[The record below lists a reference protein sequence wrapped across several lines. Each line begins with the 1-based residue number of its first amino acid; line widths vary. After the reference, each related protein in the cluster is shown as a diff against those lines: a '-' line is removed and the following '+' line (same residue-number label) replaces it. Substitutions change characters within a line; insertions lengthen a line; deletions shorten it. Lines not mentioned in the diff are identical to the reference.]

1 MKRSPPPP
9 AQLFSPGVGGT
20 FILSKTADVNQ
31 FYQFSMGSLV
41 HSVQKTGMGLI
52 LVLLSNM
59 YNVVAIKMRSVKASY
74 FLKEVVLS
82 WKKTEKKNLLT

>member
-1 MKRSPPPP
+1 M
-9 AQLFSPGVGGT
+9 
-20 FILSKTADVNQ
+20 
-31 FYQFSMGSLV
+31 